1 MKDNFYDEPQ
11 EWEEPKETMNK
22 PQVPVERVFKKTY
35 PTGEP
40 QLSAEIEHLKS
51 SEYGLWKTDKHPF
64 DFFMD
69 VYSEARKRWKN
80 TDDFNEYIP
89 ELLKQAIKNN
99 FWQEG
104 KDANAQ

>member
-1 MKDNFYDEPQ
+1 
-11 EWEEPKETMNK
+11 MNK
-22 PQVPVERVFKKTY
+22 
-35 PTGEP
+35 P
-40 QLSAEIEHLKS
+40 QLSAEMEHLKS

-80 TDDFNEYIP
+80 QDDFNEYMP

-104 KDANAQ
+104 KDTNE